1 MKGKLWAELVVEK
14 AITTNISHADSSI
27 MNISGLKIS
36 PTEKYFMKTIVF
48 QQPARANFE

>member
-27 MNISGLKIS
+27 YEHIGLENLTYRKIFHENHRFS
-36 PTEKYFMKTIVF
+36 T
-48 QQPARANFE
+48 AC